1 MIYDFEVVDY
11 PMTYSFWSTDLKL
24 IPFNNLE
31 KKSSL
36 NYGFFGQ
43 KKALSSLAST
53 RDVLPFLVPF
63 IIYVS
68 VLIPATDQNISY
80 FLSPSTK
87 IIKIYHK
94 KSKIQSLIGWFEV
107 TWHVH
112 ILQTILS
119 SHILSNI
126 SVYKFITLTLPLQ
139 PI

>member
-1 MIYDFEVVDY
+1 MKENIKIIVKRTISNYCTFQNL
-11 PMTYSFWSTDLKL
+11 SDLGWWTNIL
-24 IPFNNLE
+24 SIQ
-31 KKSSL
+31 SSW
-36 NYGFFGQ
+36 Q
-43 KKALSSLAST
+43 KKALSSLPST